1 MVRITA
7 IHMVGTEHHQHIEE
21 MKWVNPSTKETGA
34 STREAMVRFVRDNPN
49 QAYVDGPTQRA
60 YLRVREANPPYV
72 QTYADGTWTDNLLAL
87 PRY

>member
-7 IHMVGTEHHQHIEE
+7 IRMVGSEHHQHIAE
-21 MKWVNPSTKETGA
+21 MKWLNPSTGATGA
-34 STREAMVRFVRDNPN
+34 SSREAMVKFVRDKPD
-49 QAYVDGPTQRA
+49 QAYVDGPNQSA

-72 QTYADGTWTDNLLAL
+72 QTYADGTWSDNLLAL